1 MIWAIP
7 LLLLAGLGIAL
18 WRRRSQQALLRAM
31 QRNER
36 VRLPA
41 AAHPGDLAVAQAYH
55 RLRSRAREELK
66 TIDSQRNELRALLSG
81 MTDAVIAVDRAERV
95 LTINA
100 ACRKLFECP
109 LGENVVGRA
118 FLEVCRNPHLH
129 QILRETLRSDLPIVR
144 DMHLTGQMNCHL
156 QISGTPYESPAHRKG
171 VVLVM
176 RDVSRVRRL
185 EEHRREFVANVSHEL
200 KTPITSVK
208 GYAETLLEGALED
221 PETSRRFV
229 KVILDQ
235 SNRLTALVE
244 DLLQL
249 SRIEQSEEEDANFE
263 INALRPLLAEALEL
277 ARQAAEER
285 AIDIQIDCPKDLL
298 VRCNSGML
306 ELAVRNLAENA
317 VKYSQEGAR
326 VEVAAGMDNGL
337 AQIQVKDNGPGIAS
351 QHHERLF
358 ERFFRVEK
366 SRSKALGGTGLGLA
380 IVKHIAQAHRGTVR
394 VDSAVG
400 IGTTFTI
407 EWPG

>member
-7 LLLLAGLGIAL
+7 LLLLLAAGTIF
-18 WRRRSQQALLRAM
+18 WRRRSQQALLSAM
-31 QRNER
+31 RRNER
-36 VRLPA
+36 VQLPPA
-41 AAHPGDLAVAQAYH
+41 SLPGDVAVAQAYH
-55 RLRSRAREELK
+55 RLRSRARDELN

-100 ACRKLFECP
+100 ACRELLECP
-109 LGENVVGRA
+109 PDESVVGRA
-118 FLEVCRNPHLH
+118 FLEICRNPHLH
-129 QILRETLRSDLPIVR
+129 QILRETLRSDVPIVR
-144 DMHLTGQMNCHL
+144 DMHLTGRMNCHL

-176 RDVSRVRRL
+176 RDVSRVRKL

-208 GYAETLLEGALED
+208 GYAETLLEGALEE
-221 PETSRRFV
+221 PETARRFV
-229 KVILDQ
+229 EIILNQ
-235 SNRLTALVE
+235 SNHLTDLVE

-249 SRIEQSEEEDANFE
+249 SRIEQTEDGDIE
-263 INALRPLLAEALEL
+263 LDINTLRPLLAEALDL
-277 ARQAAEER
+277 AKQAALKR
-285 AIDIQIDCPKDLL
+285 DITIQIECPSDLM
-298 VRCNSGML
+298 VRCNAGML

-317 VKYSQEGAR
+317 IKYSQDGAT
-326 VEVAAGMDNGL
+326 VEVVASRENERAY
-337 AQIQVKDNGPGIAS
+337 IRVKDNGPGIAAE
-351 QHHERLF
+351 HHDRLF

-380 IVKHIAQAHRGTVR
+380 IVKHIAQAHKGTIR
-394 VDSAVG
+394 VDSTVG
-400 IGTTFTI
+400 LGTTFTI